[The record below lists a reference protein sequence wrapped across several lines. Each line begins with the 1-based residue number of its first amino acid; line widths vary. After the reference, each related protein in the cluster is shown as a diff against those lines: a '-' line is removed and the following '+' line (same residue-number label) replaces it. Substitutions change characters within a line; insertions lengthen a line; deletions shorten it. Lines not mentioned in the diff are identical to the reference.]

1 MAVEVE
7 LMLLAI
13 PLFSGNGIWK
23 MQPELNMCKMW
34 GNVGKKTKTLVE
46 VTLRGFPVPGAKSP
60 LLLYFEAQI
69 GLTA

>member
-23 MQPELNMCKMW
+23 MQPELDMCKMW
-34 GNVGKKTKTLVE
+34 GKKTKNPRRSYFTRVSS
-46 VTLRGFPVPGAKSP
+46 TRSRG
-60 LLLYFEAQI
+60 
-69 GLTA
+69 